1 MTSRKFRVYL
11 PDLNYLD
18 FDDIN
23 AAVDVANRYHTSFV
37 MPIADQ
43 QPEDGHSSDVTPVT
57 DSVCGL
63 SPQFFIGEETKG
75 STSRRVD

>member
-11 PDLNYLD
+11 PDLNYVD

-37 MPIADQ
+37 MPIDEQ
-43 QPEDGHSSDVTPVT
+43 QPEDDHSPDVMPSLTP
-57 DSVCGL
+57 SVAF
-63 SPQFFIGEETKG
+63 PHNFH
-75 STSRRVD
+75 RRE